1 MTEYEMNR
9 VLKAMEEH
17 DAELSK
23 SKEATWK
30 FLIDAGI
37 ETEES
42 RRKHEEKEKKRER
55 KK

>member
-1 MTEYEMNR
+1 MTQKEMNEM
-9 VLKAMEEH
+9 LKAIDEVFDE
-17 DAELSK
+17 ALK

-42 RRKHEEKEKKRER
+42 RRKHEAKEAKRR
-55 KK
+55 KKK

>member
-9 VLKAMEEH
+9 ILEAMEKH
-17 DAELSK
+17 GAELSK

-30 FLIDAGI
+30 FLIEAGI

-42 RRKHEEKEKKRER
+42 RRKHEAKEKKKES